1 MSNGFFSTTQP
12 IHVTLSHKEQDS
24 DRFMQSNITHPTTLN
39 VYNEKRLVSST
50 LREDESIT
58 YTDTQMDS
66 FDATECSAKH
76 KSQSQKDIAVEGT
89 YCPLGTKCLDKIIT
103 VQPK

>member
-1 MSNGFFSTTQP
+1 M
-12 IHVTLSHKEQDS
+12 HKEQDS

-66 FDATECSAKH
+66 LDATECRATH